1 MKLRLCKN
9 IDLKD
14 LEKFGFKDGVFIRKD
29 KNGNVIYKVVITKN
43 NRNVQVYTLNGAIA
57 GSLQCLIYELTKA
70 DYVYEVEE

>member
-1 MKLRLCKN
+1 MRLRLCKN

-43 NRNVQVYTLNGAIA
+43 NKNVQVYTLNGIIA